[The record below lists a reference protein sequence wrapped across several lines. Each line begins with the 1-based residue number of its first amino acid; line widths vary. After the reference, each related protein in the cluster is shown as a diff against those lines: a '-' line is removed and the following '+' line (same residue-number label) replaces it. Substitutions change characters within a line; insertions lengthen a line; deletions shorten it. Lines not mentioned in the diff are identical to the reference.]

1 MPSSRIPVPAG
12 ISLPANSPS
21 GGRGSSSATGYPA
34 DTRDTGPRP
43 GSPLW
48 SYLAGVIAIGCTA
61 LVVAQIRLG
70 LDELVQIGRTPL
82 FWMLAVLVVLGELRP
97 VMVSSSTLVG
107 GTPTSTMFTFAV
119 LMYYGLPMAALMQ
132 AVAVIVSGLVNRRAW
147 HRVAFNIAQVTLACT
162 AAAVMLS
169 LFGVRST
176 PLLPWT
182 PRGGDI
188 PAIVAAGLAYFA
200 VRALLVSAA
209 VALHER
215 RPALRVIRASIGPQA
230 LVYGAL
236 LGLAPLVVVVMSHS
250 PALVPLFVA
259 PLAAVYF
266 TATMSMRRDHQA
278 MHDSLTG
285 LPNRKMLILR
295 TEEALAEARERERVG
310 LLLLDLDRFK
320 EVNDTLGHPVG
331 DRLLQIVAHRLT
343 HSVRPGDVVARLGGD
358 EFAVLL
364 PSIRDAHAAKE
375 VASRL
380 RVALTEPVRLEGM
393 TFDLD
398 ASIGIALFPDDAP
411 DFELLLQRSD
421 VAMYLAK
428 EGRTGVEF
436 YLADKDRNSPERL
449 SLLGDLRRAIDT
461 GGLDLHYQPK
471 VSLDDG
477 HVEGVEALLRWWHP
491 VRGPI
496 SPGEFV
502 PLAEQSY
509 LMRELT
515 KHVIDQALDQAA
527 EWWHAGVGV
536 PISVNVSAR
545 DLLDSGLPDQLEAGL
560 ERLELP
566 AEAIRLEVT
575 ERILMT
581 DQAYTAD
588 TIRTLAGM
596 GVQLALDDFG
606 TGYSSLVRLQR
617 LPVSEVKIDGSFVR
631 RLAESAD
638 DERIVRSI
646 IDLVRSLGLRS
657 VAEGVESGDIAARLR
672 DMGCHAG
679 QGWWLAEPMPADE
692 VTVWLRARLSPAFTT
707 RPRGVARLTPGG

>member
-1 MPSSRIPVPAG
+1 MTLSRGLMPFAGVPRLL
-12 ISLPANSPS
+12 LPAVDLGELFTPV
-21 GGRGSSSATGYPA
+21 

-48 SYLAGVIAIGCTA
+48 AYLMAVTAVGVAALAITQ
-61 LVVAQIRLG
+61 VRLG
-70 LDELVQIGRTPL
+70 FGELGGAARTPL
-82 FWMLAVLVVLGELRP
+82 FWMLAVLVVLGELRL
-97 VMVSSSTLVG
+97 VTFSSSTLVG
-107 GTPTSTMFTFAV
+107 GTPASTMFTFAV
-119 LMYYGLPMAALMQ
+119 LMHQGLPTAALIQ
-132 AVAVIVSGLVNRRAW
+132 AIAVVVSGLVHRRAW
-147 HRVAFNIAQVTLACT
+147 HRVLFNLAQVTLACV
-162 AAAVMLS
+162 AAAAAFAA
-169 LFGVRST
+169 FGAHPSPDT
-176 PLLPWT
+176 PWT
-182 PRGGDI
+182 PDGSDI
-188 PAIVAAGLAYFA
+188 PAIAVAATAYFA
-200 VRALLVSAA
+200 VRAILVCQA

-215 RPALRVIRASIGPQA
+215 RPLSRVMKASVGPQA

-236 LGLAPLVVVVMSHS
+236 LGLAPLVVVVMAHS
-250 PALVPLFVA
+250 TALVPLFVA

-266 TATMSMRRDHQA
+266 TATLSLRRDHQA
-278 MHDSLTG
+278 THDGLTG

-295 TEEALAEARERERVG
+295 TEEALAEARRHERVG

-398 ASIGIALFPDDAP
+398 ASIGIALYPDHAP
-411 DFELLLQRSD
+411 DFELLMQRSD

-436 YLADKDRNSPERL
+436 YLPAKDRNSPERL
-449 SLLGDLRRAIDT
+449 SLLGDLRRAIDADE
-461 GGLDLHYQPK
+461 LELHYQPK
-471 VSLDDG
+471 VSLEDG
-477 HVEGVEALLRWWHP
+477 RVESVEALLRWWHP

-496 SPGEFV
+496 SPAEFI

-509 LMRELT
+509 LMRDLT
-515 KHVIDQALDQAA
+515 QHVIGHALRQAA
-527 EWWHAGVGV
+527 RWWHAGVEV
-536 PISVNVSAR
+536 PVSVNVSAR
-545 DLLDSGLPDQLEAGL
+545 DLLDSSLPEQLEAGL
-560 ERLELP
+560 EKLELP
-566 AEAIRLEVT
+566 PEAIRLEVT

-581 DQAYTAD
+581 DQAYSAE
-588 TIRTLAGM
+588 TIRTLAGL
-596 GVQLALDDFG
+596 GIQLALDDFG

-617 LPVSEVKIDGSFVR
+617 LPVSEVKIDASFVR
-631 RLAESAD
+631 RLGESPD

-657 VAEGVESGDIAARLR
+657 VAEGVESPEIAALLR
-672 DMGCHAG
+672 EMGCHAG
-679 QGWWLAEPMPADE
+679 QGWWLAKPMPAGE
-692 VTVWLRARLSPAFTT
+692 ATTWLRGRLSTAFRGHESGGARLAPH
-707 RPRGVARLTPGG
+707 